1 MYLTQIEQWNTD
13 KSFCHIWLRSNFCK
27 TCVITGEGLEPTIDH
42 NAPPQLFRT
51 VHTQWNM
58 DQSFGHIWLRSKLC
72 KTCVI
77 NALACTKKSESVSK
91 YKSVKSYK
99 CSTIVNFDSRVVIFC
114 DSRVAIYDRRV
125 ITRLHTVLSVRGCAV
140 VDKTNVMTK
149 VLLYFNPFTPE
160 LTATCE

>member
-1 MYLTQIEQWNTD
+1 MGDAWFTFQFVAWRHDCYLSHTLPYRH
-13 KSFCHIWLRSNFCK
+13 S
-27 TCVITGEGLEPTIDH
+27 TGEGLEPTIDH